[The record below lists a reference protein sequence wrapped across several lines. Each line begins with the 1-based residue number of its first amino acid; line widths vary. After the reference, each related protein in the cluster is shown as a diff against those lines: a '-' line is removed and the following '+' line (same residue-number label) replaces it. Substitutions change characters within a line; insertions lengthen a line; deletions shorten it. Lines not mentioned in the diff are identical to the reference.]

1 MPLQNLSDRAAGKFV
16 PQIGQGT
23 LDAPIAPIA
32 ILFGHPFDQR
42 FDLTD
47 STRSPRSALAT
58 PLVFVS
64 DQLAMPGQQ
73 RLWGDDRG
81 DLRQPLASQ
90 ALAWAA
96 KLRR

>member
-23 LDAPIAPIA
+23 LDAPIAPIPV
-32 ILFGHPFDQR
+32 LFGHPCHQG
-42 FDLTD
+42 FDLTE

-58 PLVFVS
+58 PIVFVS

-81 DLRQPLASQ
+81 ELR
-90 ALAWAA
+90 
-96 KLRR
+96 